1 MKKVNSQ
8 FYAFENHKTPEKFF
22 KSLKLMNIFY
32 LVLELL
38 NILKIFNSYFNN
50 YFNKLCSNL

>member
-8 FYAFENHKTPEKFF
+8 FYAFENHKTNEKIF

-32 LVLELL
+32 LILKLL
-38 NILKIFNSYFNN
+38 NILKKIEFIFF
-50 YFNKLCSNL
+50 